1 MVAILVDWWKSSR
14 SFEGSLAVSE
24 ASESALPRCCNDARG
39 ELRERNVNK
48 ELREKRQGMNV
59 PVVETTAANKRL
71 LAGSRWKT
79 TVKPDS
85 KGQGQLRL
93 GQRALAK
100 AR

>member
-1 MVAILVDWWKSSR
+1 
-14 SFEGSLAVSE
+14 
-24 ASESALPRCCNDARG
+24 
-39 ELRERNVNK
+39 
-48 ELREKRQGMNV
+48 MNV
-59 PVVETTAANKRL
+59 PVVETTAANKSL
-71 LAGSRWKT
+71 LSGSRWKT